1 MADSFVQS
9 SPIIAAE
16 NLFSVAEALSTV
28 ASGTG
33 RISGHSTSALAWL
46 STVSEV
52 VVVAVFVFVLP
63 HAVNASNVLN
73 VNNKR
78 LLNDVF
84 VFCYFPILHKR
95 IGMSIIVILFSI
107 SL

>member
-33 RISGHSTSALAWL
+33 RISGHSTSAFAWL

-52 VVVAVFVFVLP
+52 VVVVLAAVFVFVLP
-63 HAVNASNVLN
+63 HAVNASNVLK
-73 VNNKR
+73 VNNKQGS
-78 LLNDVF
+78 NN
-84 VFCYFPILHKR
+84 
-95 IGMSIIVILFSI
+95 
-107 SL
+107 